1 MIIRILSTL
10 LALSAVGVSGTLH
23 AQRDTATTSYE
34 VNGVK
39 VIQRRTNTSIV
50 VANLY
55 LLGGVRQLTA
65 QNAGIEALLFEVSER
80 GTAKYPKTVLRR
92 AMARTGSGIA
102 IVPNDDWTLAGVRTT
117 TSELD
122 STWSIFADRVM
133 HPTLDSTEFEFVR
146 DQLLSGLRQRTD
158 SPDATLDYLAD
169 SISYAGQPYALA
181 PVGTPIS
188 IASISLRQLKAYHR
202 DQMVTSRMLLVVV
215 GDVPRLK
222 IEALVRATIGKLPV
236 GTYRWS
242 MPSISTLLP
251 GDVVYDRRPLPTNY
265 LQGYMAGPPANS
277 RDAPALRVAAAILSG
292 RFFSEIRSRR
302 NLSYAVNASFRDRG
316 LTSIGLYVTTTAPD
330 TTVALMRNE
339 VRALQQHTIPT
350 ENLRPLVAQFITEYF
365 LDNETSTAQADF
377 LARAQLYRGD
387 FRLGER
393 FVDELRAVTGSDVQ
407 RVAQQYLKNVRWAYV
422 GDPALIRRERLTSF

>member
-1 MIIRILSTL
+1 MRRGLLTAL
-10 LALSAVGVSGTLH
+10 LALGASAASRPAY
-23 AQRDTATTSYE
+23 AQRETATTSYE

-65 QNAGIEALLFEVSER
+65 QNAGIEGLLLEVSDR

-102 IVPNDDWTLAGVRTT
+102 IAPNDDWTLVGVRTT

-122 STWSIFADRVM
+122 STWSIFADRLM
-133 HPTLDSTEFEFVR
+133 HPTLDSTEVEFVR
-146 DQLLSGLRQRTD
+146 GQLLSGLRQRTD

-169 SISYAGQPYALA
+169 SISYAGQPYALS
-181 PVGTPIS
+181 PVGTPKS

-215 GDVPRLK
+215 GDVPRQK

-236 GTYRWS
+236 GMYAWS
-242 MPSISTLLP
+242 MPPINALLP
-251 GDVVYDRRPLPTNY
+251 GDVVYAKRPLPTNY

-292 RFFSEIRSRR
+292 RFFSEIRSHR
-302 NLSYAVNASFRDRG
+302 NLSYAVSASFRDRG
-316 LTSIGLYVTTTAPD
+316 L
-330 TTVALMRNE
+330 
-339 VRALQQHTIPT
+339 
-350 ENLRPLVAQFITEYF
+350 
-365 LDNETSTAQADF
+365 
-377 LARAQLYRGD
+377 
-387 FRLGER
+387 
-393 FVDELRAVTGSDVQ
+393 
-407 RVAQQYLKNVRWAYV
+407 
-422 GDPALIRRERLTSF
+422 